1 MKVTISSDDKL
12 DRVIAV
18 VEALYGVRLQQVPG
32 GGSHPYGDDAVQVDW
47 PGEEGQGATKP
58 RHG

>member
-1 MKVTISSDDKL
+1 MKVTISSKDPL
-12 DRVIAV
+12 ERTVAV

-32 GGSHPYGDDAVQVDW
+32 GGVQDPHDAAQVDW
-47 PGEEGQGATKP
+47 PVEGDQGATKP

>member
-1 MKVTISSDDKL
+1 MKVTISSKDKL
-12 DRVIAV
+12 DHALAV

-32 GGSHPYGDDAVQVDW
+32 GGTAAPAFDLVDADVPELDD
-47 PGEEGQGATKP
+47 QGATKP

>member
-18 VEALYGVRLQQVPG
+18 VEALYGVRLEQVEG
-32 GGSHPYGDDAVQVDW
+32 GGGAPAPAQDQTHLPDEG
-47 PGEEGQGATKP
+47 GQGASKP

>member
-18 VEALYGVRLQQVPG
+18 VEAMFEVRLQHVPSG
-32 GGSHPYGDDAVQVDW
+32 GTEPLSVSDASHSELPDD
-47 PGEEGQGATKP
+47 GQGASKP

>member
-18 VEALYGVRLQQVPG
+18 VEALFEVRLQQVG
-32 GGSHPYGDDAVQVDW
+32 GGGGQAPAQDASQVDL
-47 PGEEGQGATKP
+47 PDEDGQGASKP

>member
-18 VEALYGVRLQQVPG
+18 VEALYGVRLAQVEG
-32 GGSHPYGDDAVQVDW
+32 GGGGPAPAHDQVDL
-47 PGEEGQGATKP
+47 PDEGGQGASKP

>member
-12 DRVIAV
+12 DHVIAV
-18 VEALYGVRLQQVPG
+18 VQALYGVRLQQVR
-32 GGSHPYGDDAVQVDW
+32 DDGTSTSDASQFGL
-47 PGEEGQGATKP
+47 PEEQTQGATKP

>member
-12 DRVIAV
+12 DRAIAV
-18 VEALYGVRLQQVPG
+18 VEALFDVRLQQVTDG
-32 GGSHPYGDDAVQVDW
+32 GATQVDL
-47 PGEEGQGATKP
+47 PDEDQGASKP